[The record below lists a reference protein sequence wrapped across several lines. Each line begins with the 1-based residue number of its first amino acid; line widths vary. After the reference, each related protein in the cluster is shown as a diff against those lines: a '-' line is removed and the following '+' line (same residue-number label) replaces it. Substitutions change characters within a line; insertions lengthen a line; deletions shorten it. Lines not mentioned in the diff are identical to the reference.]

1 MPTCSV
7 FGTHKVYGTYLA
19 PLCPFPARTLMWLKQ
34 LCFLQDKFVNTIMHN
49 QAEHTF
55 GCDVVEGQMVSL
67 DGADGTKDV

>member
-1 MPTCSV
+1 
-7 FGTHKVYGTYLA
+7 
-19 PLCPFPARTLMWLKQ
+19 MWLKQ